1 MKTRTGLDILVHD
14 VNLQNS
20 FKGNIALLCSN
31 ASVDA
36 NLMPAA
42 LSFKKMFGNRF
53 IKLFGPQHGF
63 FTNAQDNMIETDHII
78 HPFLNIP
85 VYSLYSET
93 RIPTVSMLEGIKH
106 LFVDLQDIGCRM
118 YTYIYTL
125 TLLIDACED
134 IDIEIV
140 ILDRPNPLNGETLE
154 GNILDLKFSSFI
166 GLYPIPVR
174 HALTIGE
181 VALMHQQFWS
191 KNNTKINIV
200 KMQNWT
206 RNMFFEDTKL
216 PWILPSP
223 NLPRTESALTFPSL
237 VLFEG
242 TVLSEGR
249 GTTQPLEI
257 VGHPKIASYA
267 FFSHHLEH
275 SLKKT
280 KLKGVAIRPI
290 NFTPTFDKH
299 KEKVCGGFQLHITD
313 KNSYQPWRTGQ
324 WLMQELFH
332 YLEDDFK
339 WLSPPFEYD
348 YTNFPIDII
357 NGTDTLRHWVENKE
371 PLDFLNS
378 LEEFDEYKNQLNSIK
393 LYH

>member
-78 HPFLNIP
+78 YPFLNIP

-166 GLYPIPVR
+166 GLI
-174 HALTIGE
+174 
-181 VALMHQQFWS
+181 QFQF
-191 KNNTKINIV
+191 V
-200 KMQNWT
+200 M
-206 RNMFFEDTKL
+206 L
-216 PWILPSP
+216 
-223 NLPRTESALTFPSL
+223 
-237 VLFEG
+237 
-242 TVLSEGR
+242 
-249 GTTQPLEI
+249 
-257 VGHPKIASYA
+257 
-267 FFSHHLEH
+267 
-275 SLKKT
+275 
-280 KLKGVAIRPI
+280 
-290 NFTPTFDKH
+290 
-299 KEKVCGGFQLHITD
+299 
-313 KNSYQPWRTGQ
+313 
-324 WLMQELFH
+324 
-332 YLEDDFK
+332 
-339 WLSPPFEYD
+339 
-348 YTNFPIDII
+348 
-357 NGTDTLRHWVENKE
+357 
-371 PLDFLNS
+371 
-378 LEEFDEYKNQLNSIK
+378 
-393 LYH
+393 